1 MSSMKVFS
9 LRKLALVV
17 LPLVVLAGCSAPE
30 TTQEPTGPKTYGEL
44 SIGLSSSCESFE
56 SGSAVEQIEVL
67 GDFGT
72 QPEVSF
78 PTPLSGQGVET
89 QVVIEGDG
97 GEIVGGQRVS
107 LHFIGY
113 NASNGELIQ
122 GSEFGTGNFISQD
135 LIEGD
140 TPDFCKA
147 LTGVQVGSRVAVLLD
162 PASAHNSVGI
172 PSLGIA
178 EDAGVI
184 FIFDV
189 VNAFLPKANG
199 DSRAPESGMP
209 TVITAPSGQPGIQVP
224 ASDAPTQFRRTVLI
238 EGGGEPVEIGDT
250 VVLHYSGWTW
260 NGDQF
265 DSSWESG
272 APATFPITNEG
283 LIEGFV
289 MGVEGVT
296 VGSQV
301 IAVIPPDLGY
311 GDMAQGAIPA
321 GSTLIFVID
330 ILGKG

>member
-1 MSSMKVFS
+1 MKVFS
-9 LRKLALVV
+9 LRKFALALIPVF
-17 LPLVVLAGCSAPE
+17 LLAGCSTASE
-30 TTQEPTGPKTYGEL
+30 EPSSSEPKGYAEL
-44 SIGLSSSCESFE
+44 SVGLSENCEPYE
-56 SGSAVEQIEVL
+56 TGSGVEQIEVL
-67 GDFGT
+67 GEFGA

-78 PTPLSGQGVET
+78 PTPLSGSGVET
-89 QVVIEGDG
+89 QIVIEGDG
-97 GEIVGGQRVS
+97 GAIVGGQRVS
-107 LHFIGY
+107 LHFIGF
-113 NASNGELIQ
+113 NASNGEEIQ
-122 GSEFGTGNFISQD
+122 GSDFAGDNFISQD
-135 LIEGD
+135 LIEGA

-162 PASAHNSVGI
+162 SASAHNSIGI

-189 VNAFLPKANG
+189 VNAYLPKANG
-199 DSRAPESGMP
+199 DAKSPESGMP
-209 TVITAPSGQPGIQVP
+209 TVITAPSGQPGIQIP
-224 ASDAPTQFRRTVLI
+224 ASDAPTEFRRTVLV
-238 EGGGEPVEIGDT
+238 EGGGEPIEIGDT

-289 MGVEGVT
+289 LALEGVS

-301 IAVIPPDLGY
+301 VAVIPPELGY
-311 GDMAQGAIPA
+311 GDLAQGSIPA